1 RRARRGG
8 RAVANAGRGDRTSHR
23 RRRSRRR
30 RHRAGQ
36 HESRR
41 HAARDVPR
49 ADTSVR
55 QQGAAG
61 LAGPHRHRSMTARRV
76 AAVVA
81 AAFALNGPTGPASA
95 AGPTTELVARG
106 KYVFA
111 TAGGCACHTPPDAV
125 GLNAGGMKFDLF
137 IGVVYS
143 RNITPDP
150 ETGIGA
156 WTDAQVTN
164 AIRRGERP
172 DGSKLFPI
180 HPYKYLGNIADDEIA
195 ALVAYLKSVTPIKS
209 SVPARSLKIPVPSLT
224 IPTASKVAPRDGLA
238 RGAYLAGGAGHC
250 TEGHTP
256 RRSPGTSRPCRRSRT
271 RFASG
276 YPAAGSSSRA
286 PEVRCLNSEGT
297 ARPAS
302 TNARRIASTFGL
314 KIVLRLSRAHSL
326 DPRVD
331 SIEPWKRGMT

>member
-1 RRARRGG
+1 
-8 RAVANAGRGDRTSHR
+8 
-23 RRRSRRR
+23 
-30 RHRAGQ
+30 
-36 HESRR
+36 
-41 HAARDVPR
+41 
-49 ADTSVR
+49 
-55 QQGAAG
+55 
-61 LAGPHRHRSMTARRV
+61 MTARRV

-150 ETGIGA
+150 QTGIGA

-180 HPYKYLGNIADDEIA
+180 HPYKYLGNIADDEIE

-224 IPTASKVAPRDGLA
+224 IPIASKVAPRDGLA

-250 TEGHTP
+250 TECHTP
-256 RRSPGTSRPCRRSRT
+256 RRFDFSPDDAKFLAGGPGPQRSRAANITPHGETGIGRWTETQIAQFLRTGVKPSGQEASSLMRTVITGTS
-271 RFASG
+271 A
-276 YPAAGSSSRA
+276 
-286 PEVRCLNSEGT
+286 
-297 ARPAS
+297 
-302 TNARRIASTFGL
+302 GL
-314 KIVLRLSRAHSL
+314 KDLTEADAAAIARYLKTVPA
-326 DPRVD
+326 
-331 SIEPWKRGMT
+331 IENKVR

>member
-1 RRARRGG
+1 
-8 RAVANAGRGDRTSHR
+8 
-23 RRRSRRR
+23 
-30 RHRAGQ
+30 
-36 HESRR
+36 
-41 HAARDVPR
+41 
-49 ADTSVR
+49 
-55 QQGAAG
+55 
-61 LAGPHRHRSMTARRV
+61 MTARRV

-164 AIRRGERP
+164 AIRRGGRP

-250 TEGHTP
+250 TECHTP
-256 RRSPGTSRPCRRSRT
+256 RRFDFSPDDAKFLAGGPGPQRSRAANITPHGETGIGRWTETQIARFLRTGVKPSGQEASSLMKTVITGTSAGFKDLTEADAAAIARYLKT
-271 RFASG
+271 V
-276 YPAAGSSSRA
+276 PAI
-286 PEVRCLNSEGT
+286 ENKVR
-297 ARPAS
+297 
-302 TNARRIASTFGL
+302 
-314 KIVLRLSRAHSL
+314 
-326 DPRVD
+326 
-331 SIEPWKRGMT
+331 

>member
-1 RRARRGG
+1 
-8 RAVANAGRGDRTSHR
+8 
-23 RRRSRRR
+23 
-30 RHRAGQ
+30 
-36 HESRR
+36 
-41 HAARDVPR
+41 
-49 ADTSVR
+49 
-55 QQGAAG
+55 
-61 LAGPHRHRSMTARRV
+61 MTARRV

-180 HPYKYLGNIADDEIA
+180 HPYKYLGNIADDEIE

-250 TEGHTP
+250 TECHTP
-256 RRSPGTSRPCRRSRT
+256 RRFDFSPDDAKFLAGGPGPQRSRAANITPHGETGIGRWTETQIARFLRTGVKPSGQEASSLMKTVITGTSAGFKDLTEADAAAIARYLKT
-271 RFASG
+271 V
-276 YPAAGSSSRA
+276 PAI
-286 PEVRCLNSEGT
+286 ENKVR
-297 ARPAS
+297 
-302 TNARRIASTFGL
+302 
-314 KIVLRLSRAHSL
+314 
-326 DPRVD
+326 
-331 SIEPWKRGMT
+331 

>member
-1 RRARRGG
+1 
-8 RAVANAGRGDRTSHR
+8 
-23 RRRSRRR
+23 
-30 RHRAGQ
+30 
-36 HESRR
+36 
-41 HAARDVPR
+41 
-49 ADTSVR
+49 
-55 QQGAAG
+55 
-61 LAGPHRHRSMTARRV
+61 MTARRV

-172 DGSKLFPI
+172 DRSKLFPI
-180 HPYKYLGNIADDEIA
+180 HPYKYLGNIADDEIE

-224 IPTASKVAPRDGLA
+224 IPAASKVAPRDGLA

-250 TEGHTP
+250 TECHTP
-256 RRSPGTSRPCRRSRT
+256 RRFDFSPDDAKFLAGGPGPQRSRAANITPHGETGIGRWTETQIARFLRTGVKPSGQEASSLMKTVITGTSAGFKDLTEADAAAIARYLKT
-271 RFASG
+271 V
-276 YPAAGSSSRA
+276 PAI
-286 PEVRCLNSEGT
+286 ENKVR
-297 ARPAS
+297 
-302 TNARRIASTFGL
+302 
-314 KIVLRLSRAHSL
+314 
-326 DPRVD
+326 
-331 SIEPWKRGMT
+331 

>member
-1 RRARRGG
+1 
-8 RAVANAGRGDRTSHR
+8 
-23 RRRSRRR
+23 
-30 RHRAGQ
+30 
-36 HESRR
+36 
-41 HAARDVPR
+41 
-49 ADTSVR
+49 
-55 QQGAAG
+55 
-61 LAGPHRHRSMTARRV
+61 MTARRV
-76 AAVVA
+76 AAVIA

-180 HPYKYLGNIADDEIA
+180 HPYKYLGNIADDEIE
-195 ALVAYLKSVTPIKS
+195 ALVAYLKSVTPITS

-224 IPTASKVAPRDGLA
+224 IPAASKVAPRDGLA

-250 TEGHTP
+250 TECHTP
-256 RRSPGTSRPCRRSRT
+256 RRFDFSPDDAKFLAGGPGPQRSRAANITPHGETGIGRWTETQIARFLRTGVKPSGQEASSLMKTVITGTSAGFKDLTEADAAAIARYLKT
-271 RFASG
+271 V
-276 YPAAGSSSRA
+276 PAI
-286 PEVRCLNSEGT
+286 ENKVR
-297 ARPAS
+297 
-302 TNARRIASTFGL
+302 
-314 KIVLRLSRAHSL
+314 
-326 DPRVD
+326 
-331 SIEPWKRGMT
+331 

>member
-1 RRARRGG
+1 
-8 RAVANAGRGDRTSHR
+8 
-23 RRRSRRR
+23 
-30 RHRAGQ
+30 
-36 HESRR
+36 
-41 HAARDVPR
+41 
-49 ADTSVR
+49 
-55 QQGAAG
+55 
-61 LAGPHRHRSMTARRV
+61 MTARRV

-172 DGSKLFPI
+172 DRSKLFPI

-250 TEGHTP
+250 TECHTP
-256 RRSPGTSRPCRRSRT
+256 RRFDFSPDDAKFLAGGPGPQRSRAANITPHGETGIGRWTETQIARFLRTGVKPSGQEASSLMKTVITGTSAGFKDLTEADAAAIARYLKT
-271 RFASG
+271 V
-276 YPAAGSSSRA
+276 PAI
-286 PEVRCLNSEGT
+286 ENKVR
-297 ARPAS
+297 
-302 TNARRIASTFGL
+302 
-314 KIVLRLSRAHSL
+314 
-326 DPRVD
+326 
-331 SIEPWKRGMT
+331 

>member
-1 RRARRGG
+1 
-8 RAVANAGRGDRTSHR
+8 
-23 RRRSRRR
+23 
-30 RHRAGQ
+30 
-36 HESRR
+36 
-41 HAARDVPR
+41 
-49 ADTSVR
+49 
-55 QQGAAG
+55 
-61 LAGPHRHRSMTARRV
+61 MTARRV

-150 ETGIGA
+150 QTGIGA

-180 HPYKYLGNIADDEIA
+180 HPYKYLGNIADDEIE

-209 SVPARSLKIPVPSLT
+209 SVPARSLTIPVPTLT
-224 IPTASKVAPRDGLA
+224 IPNAPKTAPRDGLA

-250 TEGHTP
+250 TECHTP
-256 RRSPGTSRPCRRSRT
+256 RRFDFSPDDAKFLAGGPGPERSLSANITPHVETGIGRWTEAQIARFLRTGVKPSGHEAFSLMKTVIIGTSAGFKDLTEADAAAIARYLKT
-271 RFASG
+271 V
-276 YPAAGSSSRA
+276 PAIENR
-286 PEVRCLNSEGT
+286 VR
-297 ARPAS
+297 
-302 TNARRIASTFGL
+302 
-314 KIVLRLSRAHSL
+314 
-326 DPRVD
+326 
-331 SIEPWKRGMT
+331 

>member
-1 RRARRGG
+1 
-8 RAVANAGRGDRTSHR
+8 
-23 RRRSRRR
+23 
-30 RHRAGQ
+30 
-36 HESRR
+36 
-41 HAARDVPR
+41 
-49 ADTSVR
+49 
-55 QQGAAG
+55 
-61 LAGPHRHRSMTARRV
+61 MTARRV

-150 ETGIGA
+150 QTGIGA

-180 HPYKYLGNIADDEIA
+180 HPYKYLGNIADDEIE

-224 IPTASKVAPRDGLA
+224 IPIASKVAPRDGLA

-250 TEGHTP
+250 TDCHTP
-256 RRSPGTSRPCRRSRT
+256 RRFDFSPDDAKFLAGGPGPQRSRAANITPHGETGIGRWTEAQIARFLRTGVKPSGHEAFSLMKTVIIGTSAGFKDLTEADAAAIARYLKT
-271 RFASG
+271 V
-276 YPAAGSSSRA
+276 PAIENR
-286 PEVRCLNSEGT
+286 VR
-297 ARPAS
+297 
-302 TNARRIASTFGL
+302 
-314 KIVLRLSRAHSL
+314 
-326 DPRVD
+326 
-331 SIEPWKRGMT
+331 

>member
-1 RRARRGG
+1 
-8 RAVANAGRGDRTSHR
+8 
-23 RRRSRRR
+23 
-30 RHRAGQ
+30 
-36 HESRR
+36 
-41 HAARDVPR
+41 
-49 ADTSVR
+49 
-55 QQGAAG
+55 
-61 LAGPHRHRSMTARRV
+61 MTARRV
-76 AAVVA
+76 GAVVA

-172 DGSKLFPI
+172 DRSKLFPI
-180 HPYKYLGNIADDEIA
+180 HPYKYLGNIADDEIE

-224 IPTASKVAPRDGLA
+224 IPAASKVAPRDGLA

-250 TEGHTP
+250 TECHTP
-256 RRSPGTSRPCRRSRT
+256 RRFDFSPDDAKFLAGGPGPQRSRAANITPHGETGIGRWTETQIARFLRTGVKPSGQEASSLMKTVITGTSAGFKDLTEADAAAIARYLKT
-271 RFASG
+271 V
-276 YPAAGSSSRA
+276 PAI
-286 PEVRCLNSEGT
+286 ENKVR
-297 ARPAS
+297 
-302 TNARRIASTFGL
+302 
-314 KIVLRLSRAHSL
+314 
-326 DPRVD
+326 
-331 SIEPWKRGMT
+331 